1 MRSESISDIL
11 RIASI
16 ASVAFPLISYLI
28 KIRNASKPVHLIGAL
43 TIVSALSDLVG
54 GIYFSQGKSTVVLFN
69 TYYVVQFFLLT
80 WFYYEIS
87 PTKKGRNTIVGGL
100 VIYIVSFL
108 LISFYLQTFFEY
120 QTFVWT
126 ISGMI
131 MIVFSSSYV
140 VYLFSEGTVMEN
152 HGSFWINGGILYYFS
167 FNLFLFVMSSYVLT
181 KLEPQISML
190 IWSFHNANNV
200 VKNMLI
206 GYGVSSSSRGRAT
219 T

>member
-1 MRSESISDIL
+1 
-11 RIASI
+11 
-16 ASVAFPLISYLI
+16 
-28 KIRNASKPVHLIGAL
+28 
-43 TIVSALSDLVG
+43 VSALSDLVG

-69 TYYVVQFFLLT
+69 SFYIIQFFLLT
-80 WFYYEIS
+80 WFYFEITS
-87 PTKKGRNTIVGGL
+87 TRKGKATVFGGL
-100 VIYIVSFL
+100 AVYVIAFL
-108 LISFYLQTFFEY
+108 LITIYLQTFFEY

-126 ISGMI
+126 VSGMV
-131 MIVFSSSYV
+131 MIVFSTSYV
-140 VYLFSEGTVMEN
+140 VYLFSEGTLMEN

-206 GYGVSSSSRGRAT
+206 GLGISSYVSARFAK
-219 T
+219 

>member
-1 MRSESISDIL
+1 MRSDSISDIL

-16 ASVAFPLISYLI
+16 VSVAFPLVSYLI
-28 KIRNASKPVHLIGAL
+28 KIRSAAKPVHLIGVL
-43 TIVSALSDLVG
+43 TIVSALSDLIG
-54 GIYFSQGKSTVVLFN
+54 GVYFAQGRSTVVLFN
-69 TYYVVQFFLLT
+69 SFYIMQFLLLA

-87 PTKKGRNTIVGGL
+87 TTPKGKATITGGL
-100 VIYIVSFL
+100 IVYVVAFV
-108 LISFYLQTFFEY
+108 LITVFLQTFFEY

-131 MIVFSSSYV
+131 MIIFSTTYV
-140 VYLFSEGTVMEN
+140 VYLFSAGTLMDN

-206 GYGVSSSSRGRAT
+206 GVGISAYASARFAK
-219 T
+219 